1 MAAVTGIG
9 GSVQVVDAFD
19 ELVQEGGA
27 GEVRGT
33 IPTEQAAGAALESG
47 LSGHLGAYQVTCFC
61 VLGVAGPAHA
71 DSP

>member
-33 IPTEQAAGAALESG
+33 IPTEQAAGAALKSG
-47 LSGHLGAYQVTCFC
+47 LLATLG
-61 VLGVAGPAHA
+61 LPR
-71 DSP
+71 